1 MKKIAVKA
9 GGAILALAAAASL
22 LAGFAAVL
30 SLRQLPPV
38 DALRDYRPD
47 VPLRIYTSDNVQ
59 IGEFGSEHREFIPFE
74 QIPPRMVQALLAAE
88 DDHFYQHE
96 GVDIPGLFRAALA
109 NLGQGYAQG
118 ASTITMQVARNFYL
132 SREKTLARKWYE
144 MLLAWRIDQSLP
156 KDRILELYMN
166 QVYLGEHAYGFGSA
180 AHAYFGKPLAALSL
194 AESAIL
200 AGLPKA
206 PSTMNPVAN
215 LPRAKRRQEYVLGRM
230 LALGMISQ
238 DDYRAARAERLA
250 ISGETPGS
258 FAGHAEY
265 VAELARQL
273 ARERFGDEAYTRGLN
288 VYTTVSS
295 VRQTLAHDA
304 VSGGLQRYAR
314 RHRKAVPELAQGP
327 QAALVS
333 LDAST
338 GAIEAMVGGA
348 DFGTSRFNH
357 ATQALRQPGS
367 TFKPFVYAA
376 ALERGVSPGTV
387 INDTPLANS
396 SRWQPTNDDGRFVGP
411 VTVRQALAES
421 RNLPAIRTLQAIGIP
436 YAVEFASRFGFS
448 PRRLPRY
455 LPLALGTG
463 TTSPLRLAAAYGVF
477 ANGGQRVEPYLIERI
492 TDSEGNVLFEAS
504 HTSANGAAAPTRVI
518 SARNA
523 FVMDSLLRSVVDEGT
538 GAGVRRYLRRDDVAG
553 KTGTT
558 NEVMD
563 GWFAGYAGG
572 VVTVAWM
579 GYDDNR
585 SLGEHEFGAT
595 TALPVWAAYMEGR
608 LAGVPEAQ
616 PDAPAGLVRAN
627 NDWVYAEYADGSR
640 GIASLGFPLPPA
652 DAPVTPAADPVVAPV
667 ASNAASPATPAT
679 PASPA
684 TSPAPPAAGTQLP
697 ATAMPAPAAVA
708 APGVSISRDGL

>member
-88 DDHFYQHE
+88 DDQFYQHE

-194 AESAIL
+194 AESAML

-477 ANGGQRVEPYLIERI
+477 ANGGHRVEPYLIERI

-558 NEVMD
+558 NEAMD

>member
-9 GGAILALAAAASL
+9 GGAALALAAAGVL
-22 LAGFAAVL
+22 LAGFAAVV

-74 QIPPRMVQALLAAE
+74 QIPTRMVKALLAAE
-88 DDHFYQHE
+88 DDQFYEHE
-96 GVDIPGLFRAALA
+96 GVDIPGVFRAALA

-194 AESAIL
+194 AETAML

-206 PSTMNPVAN
+206 PSTMNPVVN
-215 LPRAKRRQEYVLGRM
+215 FQRAKRRQEYVLGRM

-238 DDYRAARAERLA
+238 DDYREARGARLA
-250 ISGETPGS
+250 ISNDSPGS

-273 ARERFGDEAYTRGLN
+273 ARERFGDEAYTRGLS

-295 VRQTLAHDA
+295 VRQTLAYDA
-304 VSGGLQRYAR
+304 VHGGLDGYAR
-314 RHRKAVPELAQGP
+314 RHRKAVRNLSQGP

-333 LDAST
+333 LDCAT

-348 DFGTSRFNH
+348 DFANSRFNH

-367 TFKPFVYAA
+367 TFKPFIYAA
-376 ALERGVSPGTV
+376 ALEHGVSPGTV
-387 INDTPLANS
+387 INDAPLANT
-396 SRWQPTNDDGRFVGP
+396 SRWQPSNDDGRFVGP
-411 VTVRQALAES
+411 ITVRQALAES

-448 PRRLPRY
+448 PKRLPRY

-492 TDSEGNVLFEAS
+492 TDSEGNVLF
-504 HTSANGAAAPTRVI
+504 SAGHGTAADATAPPRVI

-523 FVMDSLLRSVVDEGT
+523 FVMDSLLRSVVDDGT

-558 NEVMD
+558 NDSVD

-608 LAGVPEAQ
+608 LAGVPVPATES
-616 PDAPAGLVRAN
+616 PAGVVRVG
-627 NDWVYAEYADGSR
+627 NDWMYAEYADGSR
-640 GIASLGFPLPPA
+640 GIASIGLPPPPPPA
-652 DAPVTPAADPVVAPV
+652 SAAPAGDPV
-667 ASNAASPATPAT
+667 ASNEPATPGPTPVTSEAIGLPAPGAAPQAT
-679 PASPA
+679 PNVPA
-684 TSPAPPAAGTQLP
+684 DPSL
-697 ATAMPAPAAVA
+697 
-708 APGVSISRDGL
+708 

>member
-9 GGAILALAAAASL
+9 GGAVLALAAAGSL
-22 LAGFAAVL
+22 LAGFATVM

-88 DDHFYQHE
+88 DDQFYEHE

-109 NLGQGYAQG
+109 NFGQGYAQG

-180 AHAYFGKPLAALSL
+180 AHAYFGKPLGALSL
-194 AESAIL
+194 AESAML

-206 PSTMNPVAN
+206 PSTMNPVVN

-258 FAGHAEY
+258 FGGHAEY

-288 VYTTVSS
+288 IYTTVSS
-295 VRQTLAHDA
+295 VRQTLAYDA
-304 VSGGLQRYAR
+304 VTGGLQRYAR
-314 RHRKAVPELAQGP
+314 RHRKAAPTLAQGP

-333 LDAST
+333 LDSNT

-348 DFGTSRFNH
+348 DFAASRFNH

-387 INDTPLANS
+387 INDAPLANS
-396 SRWQPTNDDGRFVGP
+396 SRWQPSNDDGRFIGP

-436 YAVEFASRFGFS
+436 YVVEFASRFGFS
-448 PRRLPRY
+448 PKRLPRY

-492 TDSEGNVLFEAS
+492 TDNEGNVLFEAA
-504 HTSANGAAAPTRVI
+504 HTGADGAAAPTRVI

-558 NEVMD
+558 NEAMD

-608 LAGVPEAQ
+608 LAGVPEAD
-616 PDAPAGLVRAN
+616 PDAPAGVVRAG
-627 NDWVYAEYADGSR
+627 NDWIYAEYADGSR
-640 GIASLGFPLPPA
+640 GIASLGFPPPA
-652 DAPVTPAADPVVAPV
+652 DPQVAPAADPVAAPV
-667 ASNAASPATPAT
+667 ASNPAIPT
-679 PASPA
+679 
-684 TSPAPPAAGTQLP
+684 
-697 ATAMPAPAAVA
+697 APAAVPSA
-708 APGVSISRDGL
+708 APSAAAKQLPGNATGVPAPATVAAPAVSASRDGL

>member
-9 GGAILALAAAASL
+9 GGAALALAAAGAL
-22 LAGFAAVL
+22 LAGFAAVV

-74 QIPPRMVQALLAAE
+74 QIPRQMVQALLAAE
-88 DDHFYQHE
+88 DDQFYQHQ
-96 GVDIPGLFRAALA
+96 GIDIPGVFRAALA

-118 ASTITMQVARNFYL
+118 ASTITMQVARAFYL

-144 MLLAWRIDQSLP
+144 MLLAWRIDHALP

-180 AHAYFGKPLAALSL
+180 AHAYFGKPLASLSL
-194 AESAIL
+194 AETAML

-206 PSTMNPVAN
+206 PSAVNPVVNFA
-215 LPRAKRRQEYVLGRM
+215 RAKRRQEYVLGRM

-238 DDYRAARAERLA
+238 DDYRAARAARLA
-250 ISGETPGS
+250 ISDDSPGS

-273 ARERFGDEAYTRGLN
+273 ARERFGDDAYTRGLN

-295 VRQTLAHDA
+295 VRQTLAYDA
-304 VSGGLQRYAR
+304 VHGGLERYAR
-314 RHRKAVPELAQGP
+314 RHRKFVKDLSQGP

-333 LDAST
+333 LDTGT

-348 DFGTSRFNH
+348 DFAASRFNH

-367 TFKPFVYAA
+367 TFKPFIYAA
-376 ALERGVSPGTV
+376 ALERGVSPGTL
-387 INDTPLANS
+387 INDAPLPAG
-396 SRWQPTNDDGRFVGP
+396 SRWQPANDDGRFVGP
-411 VTVRQALAES
+411 ISVRQALAES

-477 ANGGQRVEPYLIERI
+477 ANGGHRVEPYLIERI
-492 TDSEGNVLFEAS
+492 TDSDGNVLF
-504 HTSANGAAAPTRVI
+504 SAAQDAEERPAPPPVI

-523 FVMDSLLRSVVDEGT
+523 FVMDSLLRSVVDTGT
-538 GAGVRRYLRRDDVAG
+538 GIGVRRYLRRDDVAG

-558 NEVMD
+558 NDSVD
-563 GWFAGYAGG
+563 GWFAGYGGG
-572 VVTVAWM
+572 VITVAWM

-608 LAGVPEAQ
+608 LAGVPEAGVQ
-616 PDAPAGLVRAN
+616 APAGLVQAGG
-627 NDWVYAEYADGSR
+627 DWIYAENADGSQ
-640 GIASLGFPLPPA
+640 GIATIGFPPPA
-652 DAPVTPAADPVVAPV
+652 PPAAPASQPLTDPV
-667 ASNAASPATPAT
+667 ASNLDGTSQASPAAPAAPATPAT
-679 PASPA
+679 PTPV
-684 TSPAPPAAGTQLP
+684 TSA
-697 ATAMPAPAAVA
+697 APAATPA
-708 APGVSISRDGL
+708 APAGNPL

>member
-1 MKKIAVKA
+1 MKKFAVKA
-9 GGAILALAAAASL
+9 GGAVLALAAAGVL
-22 LAGFAAVL
+22 LAGFAAVV

-74 QIPPRMVQALLAAE
+74 QMPPRMVQALLAAE
-88 DDHFYQHE
+88 DDQFYEHE
-96 GVDIPGLFRAALA
+96 GVDIPGVFRAALA

-180 AHAYFGKPLAALSL
+180 AHAYFGKPLASLSL
-194 AESAIL
+194 AETAML

-206 PSTMNPVAN
+206 PSSMNPVVN
-215 LPRAKRRQEYVLGRM
+215 FPRAKRRQEYVLGRM

-238 DDYRAARAERLA
+238 DDYREARTAHLVLTDD
-250 ISGETPGS
+250 GPGS

-295 VRQTLAHDA
+295 VRQTLAYDA
-304 VSGGLQRYAR
+304 VHGGLEGYAR
-314 RHRKAVPELAQGP
+314 RHRQYVKDLSQGP

-333 LDAST
+333 LDSAT
-338 GAIEAMVGGA
+338 GAIESMVGGT
-348 DFGTSRFNH
+348 DFAASRFNH
-357 ATQALRQPGS
+357 ATQAQRQPGS

-376 ALERGVSPGTV
+376 ALERGVSPGTL
-387 INDTPLANS
+387 INDAPLANG
-396 SRWQPTNDDGRFVGP
+396 SRWQPSNDDGRFVGP

-436 YAVEFASRFGFS
+436 YTVEFASRFGFS
-448 PRRLPRY
+448 PKRLPRY

-477 ANGGQRVEPYLIERI
+477 ANGGHRVEPYLIARI
-492 TDSEGNVLFEAS
+492 TDSEGNVLF
-504 HTSANGAAAPTRVI
+504 SADAGARDRATPAPVI

-523 FVMDSLLRSVVDEGT
+523 FVMDSLLRSVVDDGT

-558 NEVMD
+558 NDSVD

-595 TALPVWAAYMEGR
+595 SALPVWAAYMEGR
-608 LAGVPEAQ
+608 LAGVPV
-616 PDAPAGLVRAN
+616 PDTAAPAGVVRVGD
-627 NDWVYAEYADGSR
+627 DWMYAEYADGSH
-640 GIASLGFPLPPA
+640 GVASIGFPPPA
-652 DAPVTPAADPVVAPV
+652 PAAPPLADPV
-667 ASNAASPATPAT
+667 ASNLGE
-679 PASPA
+679 
-684 TSPAPPAAGTQLP
+684 PAPGSPG
-697 ATAMPAPAAVA
+697 APAAAGPTPVTSEASGLPARDA
-708 APGVSISRDGL
+708 ATPVVPADASL

>member
-1 MKKIAVKA
+1 MKKFAVKA
-9 GGAILALAAAASL
+9 GGAVLALAAAGAL
-22 LAGFAAVL
+22 LAGFAAVV

-74 QIPPRMVQALLAAE
+74 QMPRRMVQALLAAE
-88 DDHFYQHE
+88 DDQFYEHE
-96 GVDIPGLFRAALA
+96 GVDIPGVFRAALA

-118 ASTITMQVARNFYL
+118 ASTLTMQVARAFYL

-144 MLLAWRIDQSLP
+144 MLLAWRIDHSLS

-180 AHAYFGKPLAALSL
+180 AHAYFGKPLASLSL
-194 AESAIL
+194 AETAML

-206 PSTMNPVAN
+206 PSAMNPVVNFA
-215 LPRAKRRQEYVLGRM
+215 RAKRRQEYVLGRM

-238 DDYRAARAERLA
+238 DDYREARAARLA
-250 ISGETPGS
+250 ITDDSPGS
-258 FAGHAEY
+258 FAGHAEH

-295 VRQTLAHDA
+295 VRQTLAYDA
-304 VSGGLQRYAR
+304 VHGGLEGYAR
-314 RHRKAVPELAQGP
+314 RHRKFVKDLSQGP

-333 LDAST
+333 LDSST

-348 DFGTSRFNH
+348 DFAASRFNH
-357 ATQALRQPGS
+357 ATQAQRQPGS
-367 TFKPFVYAA
+367 TFKPFIYAA
-376 ALERGVSPGTV
+376 ALERGVSPGTLV
-387 INDTPLANS
+387 NDAPLPNG
-396 SRWQPTNDDGRFVGP
+396 SRWQPSNDDGRFVGP
-411 VTVRQALAES
+411 ITVRQALAES

-455 LPLALGTG
+455 LPLALGSG

-477 ANGGQRVEPYLIERI
+477 ANGGHRIEPYLIARI
-492 TDSEGNVLFEAS
+492 TDSEGNVLFTADQEA
-504 HTSANGAAAPTRVI
+504 GDRPAPPSVI

-523 FVMDSLLRSVVDEGT
+523 FVMDSLLRSVVDTGT

-558 NEVMD
+558 NDSVD

-579 GYDDNR
+579 GYDDSR

-608 LAGVPEAQ
+608 LAGVPVA
-616 PDAPAGLVRAN
+616 DAHAPAGVVQAGG
-627 NDWVYAEYADGSR
+627 DWIYAEHADGSH
-640 GIASLGFPLPPA
+640 GIAAIGFPPPAAPAPASPPPSDPVASNLGGPAPTAADAAAPTPVTSNAPGAATPAAPA
-652 DAPVTPAADPVVAPV
+652 DAP
-667 ASNAASPATPAT
+667 
-679 PASPA
+679 
-684 TSPAPPAAGTQLP
+684 L
-697 ATAMPAPAAVA
+697 
-708 APGVSISRDGL
+708 

>member
-9 GGAILALAAAASL
+9 GGAVLALAAAGAL
-22 LAGFAAVL
+22 LAGFAAVV

-59 IGEFGSEHREFIPFE
+59 IGEFGSEHREFIPFG
-74 QIPPRMVQALLAAE
+74 QMPSRMVQALLAAE
-88 DDHFYQHE
+88 DDQFYQHE
-96 GVDIPGLFRAALA
+96 GVDFPGVLRAALA

-144 MLLAWRIDQSLP
+144 MLLAWRIDQTLP

-180 AHAYFGKPLAALSL
+180 AHAYFGKPLASLSL
-194 AESAIL
+194 AETAML

-206 PSTMNPVAN
+206 PSSINPVIN
-215 LPRAKRRQEYVLGRM
+215 FPRAKRRQEYVLGRM

-238 DDYRAARAERLA
+238 DDYREARAARLA
-250 ISGETPGS
+250 ISDDSPGS

-295 VRQTLAHDA
+295 VRQTLAYDA
-304 VSGGLQRYAR
+304 VHGGLEGYAR
-314 RHRKAVPELAQGP
+314 RHRKFVKDLSQGP

-333 LDAST
+333 LDGAT

-348 DFGTSRFNH
+348 DFATSRFNH
-357 ATQALRQPGS
+357 ATQAQRQPGS

-376 ALERGVSPGTV
+376 ALERGVSPRTL
-387 INDTPLANS
+387 INDAPLPNG

-411 VTVRQALAES
+411 ITVRQALAES

-436 YAVEFASRFGFS
+436 YAVEFASRFGFA

-477 ANGGQRVEPYLIERI
+477 ANGGHRIEPYLIARI
-492 TDSEGNVLFEAS
+492 TDSEGKVLF
-504 HTSANGAAAPTRVI
+504 SAEPGNATDGPAPPRVI

-523 FVMDSLLRSVVDEGT
+523 FVMDSLLRSVVDDGT

-558 NEVMD
+558 NDSVD

-608 LAGVPEAQ
+608 LAGVPVPAAE
-616 PDAPAGLVRAN
+616 APAGVVRVSD
-627 NDWVYAEYADGSR
+627 DWMYAEYADGSH
-640 GIASLGFPLPPA
+640 GIAAIGFPPPA
-652 DAPVTPAADPVVAPV
+652 PAAAPAVDPV
-667 ASNAASPATPAT
+667 ASNLGGPAAAAPAGSAPTPVTSEAIGLPAPGAATPA
-679 PASPA
+679 
-684 TSPAPPAAGTQLP
+684 
-697 ATAMPAPAAVA
+697 APAGA
-708 APGVSISRDGL
+708 SL

>member
-9 GGAILALAAAASL
+9 GGAALALAAAGAL
-22 LAGFAAVL
+22 LAGFAAVV

-59 IGEFGSEHREFIPFE
+59 IGEFGSEHREFIRFG
-74 QIPPRMVQALLAAE
+74 QMPPRMVQALLAAE
-88 DDHFYQHE
+88 DDQFYEHE
-96 GVDIPGLFRAALA
+96 GVDLPGVFRAALA

-144 MLLAWRIDQSLP
+144 MLLAWRIDQSLS

-180 AHAYFGKPLAALSL
+180 AHAYFGKPLASLSL
-194 AESAIL
+194 AETAML

-206 PSTMNPVAN
+206 PSSMNPVVN
-215 LPRAKRRQEYVLGRM
+215 FPRAKRRQEYVLGRM

-238 DDYRAARAERLA
+238 DDYREARAARLA
-250 ISGETPGS
+250 VTDDSPGS
-258 FAGHAEY
+258 FAGDAGH

-295 VRQTLAHDA
+295 ARQTLAYDA
-304 VSGGLQRYAR
+304 VHGGLEGYAR
-314 RHRKAVPELAQGP
+314 RHRKFVKALSQGP

-333 LDAST
+333 LDSAT

-348 DFGTSRFNH
+348 DFAASRFNH
-357 ATQALRQPGS
+357 ATQAQRQPGS

-387 INDTPLANS
+387 INDAPLANG
-396 SRWQPTNDDGRFVGP
+396 SRWQPSNDDSRFVGP
-411 VTVRQALAES
+411 ITVRQALAES

-448 PRRLPRY
+448 PKRLPRY

-477 ANGGQRVEPYLIERI
+477 ANGGHRVEPYLIARI
-492 TDSEGNVLFEAS
+492 TDSEGNVLF
-504 HTSANGAAAPTRVI
+504 SAGNGAADSAAPPPVI

-523 FVMDSLLRSVVDEGT
+523 FVMDSLLRSVVDDGT

-558 NEVMD
+558 NDSVD

-608 LAGVPEAQ
+608 LAGVPVPAAE
-616 PDAPAGLVRAN
+616 APAGVVRAGE
-627 NDWVYAEYADGSR
+627 DWIYAEYADGDH
-640 GIASLGFPLPPA
+640 GIASIGFPPPA
-652 DAPVTPAADPVVAPV
+652 PAPAPVADPV
-667 ASNAASPATPAT
+667 ASNLGSPTPGA
-679 PASPA
+679 
-684 TSPAPPAAGTQLP
+684 PAPTPVTSDASGLAGP
-697 ATAMPAPAAVA
+697 GATHRADA
-708 APGVSISRDGL
+708 SL